1 MQLGWHI
8 PTAMGGLTEEEI
20 RKELAD
26 EEESLLNG
34 GAATLHSTSMSSFM
48 ILALELEDS
57 Q

>member
-1 MQLGWHI
+1 ME
-8 PTAMGGLTEEEI
+8 AEI

-26 EEESLLNG
+26 EEESLLND

-48 ILALELEDS
+48 ILVLELEDS